1 VWHAA
6 AAAAAVQLSHPLTG
20 AGMRYVAPLHSDFTA
35 ALHTL
40 GLELP
45 EDK

>member
-1 VWHAA
+1 L
-6 AAAAAVQLSHPLTG
+6 QLSHPLTG
-20 AGMRYVAPLHSDFTA
+20 AGMRYVAPLHDDFKA
-35 ALHTL
+35 ALQLL